1 MVQGTPTDRDRST
14 FGKFFHDF
22 PDYDVRYTK
31 HAREKMAERGIQ
43 AAQIERA
50 LRTGSLTEVAPGLG
64 DPLDTVQDIVGGT
77 GGQLAVGEAKRNRVY
92 CAREMLE
99 VLEAPHASGRPAS
112 RS

>member
-64 DPLDTVQDIVGGT
+64 EGAGGAAESTGASHEDEDIDT
-77 GGQLAVGEAKRNRVY
+77 RRVPS
-92 CAREMLE
+92 
-99 VLEAPHASGRPAS
+99 VLTI
-112 RS
+112 